1 ENIGFHPVSEPH
13 VDRVPLAEQGW
24 QVSPRAACSSDP
36 QHRLHKQPVIR
47 AAAAPIARFAEAM
60 RLHLRPLGVGQ
71 DKSFHPKLES
81 RYALDVNRN
90 SQQTLERATSPPLHG
105 PVLRSCSIA

>member
-1 ENIGFHPVSEPH
+1 LLAQALTEP
-13 VDRVPLAEQGW
+13 
-24 QVSPRAACSSDP
+24 SPRAACSSDP

-47 AAAAPIARFAEAM
+47 AAAAPIARFAQAV
-60 RLHLRPLGVGQ
+60 RFHLRPLGVGQ

-90 SQQTLERATSPPLHG
+90 FQQTLGVQFGYVVRHN
-105 PVLRSCSIA
+105 